1 MLVHGTLYR
10 QFSSG
15 LRQIHQ
21 HLRPPRPLPWVVYN
35 SSTVRVMVE
44 RAESGHVGPRG
55 GLLWLTG

>member
-21 HLRPPRPLPWVVYN
+21 HLRPPRPLGLCI
-35 SSTVRVMVE
+35 TRVPYASWSRGQ
-44 RAESGHVGPRG
+44 RAVMSDLEVGYSG
-55 GLLWLTG
+55 